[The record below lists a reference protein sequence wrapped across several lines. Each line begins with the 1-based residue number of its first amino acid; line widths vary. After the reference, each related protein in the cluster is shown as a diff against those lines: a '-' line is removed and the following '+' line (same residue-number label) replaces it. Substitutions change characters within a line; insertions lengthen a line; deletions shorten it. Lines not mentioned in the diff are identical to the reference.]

1 MTARI
6 LLTVALIAAST
17 SPLFAQGVKPAA
29 NQAAAVA
36 QQQQQRLA
44 AAEEKRI
51 QNQLNWLEQQIA
63 KEEKVLRHRLKQ
75 AEAIRAAGIKAENNQ
90 RIKEAGTIEKNA
102 FDAYSKRIAI
112 LEKTTAKA
120 VQTNKNSEK
129 KDSQAKNKA
138 SKSSPRL
145 FRLFD

>member
-36 QQQQQRLA
+36 QQQRLA